1 MNDLAEI
8 IKQAEADVQ
17 EQEALAASA
26 DARAAAAQADAA
38 AAREKLAEAR
48 IVLEW
53 LRRRSHPQPVAAF
66 PLKQADPSAS
76 QPLMRFGRPVPEE
89 TLTDLCQRA
98 LEGLGGTATNKQIR
112 DRLNRDGH
120 DVDLDKVR
128 GTLKYLSRKKPAP
141 PVTTE
146 RGSGLW
152 RLQRPVTPD
161 AGVPSAAKATLNGAT
176 GGEP

>member
-8 IKQAEADVQ
+8 IKQADADVE
-17 EQEALAASA
+17 EQEALVASA

-53 LRRRSHPQPVAAF
+53 LRRRGHAQPVAA
-66 PLKQADPSAS
+66 PMGEHNGHAQSEP
-76 QPLMRFGRPVPEE
+76 PMRFGRPVPEE
-89 TLTDLCQRA
+89 PLTDKCQEV
-98 LEGLGGTATNKQIR
+98 LEALGGTATNKQIT
-112 DRLNRDGH
+112 DRLIRDGL

-128 GTLKYLSRKKPAP
+128 GTLKYLSRKKMP

-146 RGSGLW
+146 KGSGLW
-152 RLQRPVTPD
+152 RLVRTM
-161 AGVPSAAKATLNGAT
+161 NGAA
-176 GGEP
+176 GGER